1 MDNTMYLLKNIIKEI
16 IINEEIE
23 IGLQTNLIN
32 DIGMDSITF
41 MTFIIRIEETFNI
54 ELPDEFFSL
63 KVLSNIKSVV
73 EIISI
78 LNSKGGDSMKS
89 D

>member
-16 IINEEIE
+16 INNEEIE